1 MPLVGKQKKTVNA
14 QIPDFFFAITDQF
27 CHSYKKSGISIFMSF
42 LSVLAIVIAQPAFAQ
57 KSSQPLPDG
66 DYVFASRLPDK
77 TKHPDIQLA
86 GAEIYAFRKT
96 GSNVIGEHFVANS
109 SDISCFRG
117 KLSGNTIVG
126 EGLEIPFPRENLKP
140 MRFEISVDL
149 NAFNRI
155 KFDDIAYAQ
164 GSVKRCTEQFKGI

>member
-1 MPLVGKQKKTVNA
+1 MPQTGSEPSL
-14 QIPDFFFAITDQF
+14 
-27 CHSYKKSGISIFMSF
+27 KSSK
-42 LSVLAIVIAQPAFAQ
+42 LSVWLANSVRGLLSILVILATQMPSYAQDLA
-57 KSSQPLPDG
+57 KVLPDG
-66 DYVFASRLPDK
+66 DFIFASRLPDK

-96 GSNVIGEHFVANS
+96 GSNVLGEHFVANS

-117 KLSGNTIVG
+117 KLNVNTIVG
-126 EGLEIPFPRENLKP
+126 EGLEIPFPRESLKP

-149 NAFNRI
+149 KAFNRI